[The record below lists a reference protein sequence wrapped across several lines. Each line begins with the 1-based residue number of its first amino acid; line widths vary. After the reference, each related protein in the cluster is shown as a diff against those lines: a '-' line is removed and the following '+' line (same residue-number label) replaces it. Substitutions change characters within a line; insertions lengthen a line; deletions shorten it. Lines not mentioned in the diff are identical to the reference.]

1 MEIRLIRYLP
11 SIVWMGV
18 IFYLSHQPATDS
30 AATSRGILLYLLN
43 LLPIPVE
50 YEGVFHTI
58 IRKSAHFMAY
68 LILAVLIYF
77 AYRGK
82 GTIIFI
88 YSMFL
93 IFILLSLI
101 ESDMN
106 LHSLIR
112 KSIHFFVYTILSV
125 LVYLAYQGR
134 RAVLFTLS
142 VCLLYAIT
150 DEFHQLFIPGRS
162 GEIRDVLI
170 DFSGAVFG
178 IILVK
183 LFMKIKSRRELN
195 V

>member
-1 MEIRLIRYLP
+1 
-11 SIVWMGV
+11 
-18 IFYLSHQPATDS
+18 
-30 AATSRGILLYLLN
+30 
-43 LLPIPVE
+43 
-50 YEGVFHTI
+50 
-58 IRKSAHFMAY
+58 
-68 LILAVLIYF
+68 
-77 AYRGK
+77 
-82 GTIIFI
+82 
-88 YSMFL
+88 MFL

-112 KSIHFFVYTILSV
+112 TSIHFFVYTILRV
-125 LVYLAYQGR
+125 LVYLAYHGR
-134 RAVLFTLS
+134 RAVLFTLN
-142 VCLLYAIT
+142 VCLIYAIT
-150 DEFHQLFIPGRS
+150 DEFHQLFIPVRS